1 MKNHKEVL
9 ENLIKV
15 VEEEIK
21 DCKRYNKELF
31 KEMNTV
37 RARKYNQ
44 VGRLLDASS
53 NNWKNKEKYE
63 QVLEILNTIEF

>member
-21 DCKRYNKELF
+21 DCKKYNKELF
-31 KEMNTV
+31 KEKNII
-37 RARKYNQ
+37 RAGYSYECSQ
-44 VGRLLDASS
+44 
-53 NNWKNKEKYE
+53 KE
-63 QVLEILNTIEF
+63 VD